1 MILLAWLIYVPLQIL
16 WLPLSILGG
25 LLVAYKQVWVS
36 RKLGLSQTAVE
47 VVNGRWTADLYG
59 LRRDLA
65 SRRLAGKLP
74 NNSVL
79 GLYLALLP
87 LLIAKIIAGRPILY
101 PLLPEDET
109 AGIASIVFSRS
120 RRFDGLIADRATDVA
135 QFVVLGAG
143 LDARCYGPL
152 ANQGLV
158 LFELDQAVVQRAKR
172 AAVKRAKLPCDRVQ
186 YIEVDFARPQW
197 IASLTASS
205 YDPAL
210 KTIFI
215 WEGVTLYLS
224 EADVRATLAAI
235 KANTAAGSVV
245 LLDLYAARFL
255 ALAGRGAA
263 GRTLE
268 VTGEPL
274 RFGLDFSGDAECV
287 LADFAASTGLD
298 LGRHYFMGSA
308 HADGPFMVVAE
319 FVIGD

>member
-1 MILLAWLIYVPLQIL
+1 MIWLAWLIFVPLQML

-47 VVNGRWTADLYG
+47 VVNGRWTADLFG
-59 LRRDLA
+59 LRGDPP

-87 LLIAKIIAGRPILY
+87 LLIAKIIAGRPIIY
-101 PLLPEDET
+101 PILPEDGK
-109 AGIASIVFSRS
+109 AGIASIVFSRT
-120 RRFDGLIADRATDVA
+120 RRLDGLIADRTSDVG
-135 QFVVLGAG
+135 QLVVLGAG
-143 LDARCYGPL
+143 LDARCYGSL
-152 ANQGLV
+152 ANEGLAM
-158 LFELDQAVVQRAKR
+158 FELDQASVQRAKR
-172 AAVKRAKLPCDRVQ
+172 MAVKRAKLASERVH
-186 YIEVDFARPQW
+186 YIEADFAQPQW

-205 YDPAL
+205 YDPSL

-235 KANTAAGSVV
+235 KANAAVGSVV

-263 GRTLE
+263 GKTLE
-268 VTGEPL
+268 ATGEPL
-274 RFGLDFSGDAECV
+274 RFGLDLSEDPEAV
-287 LADFAASTGLD
+287 LAAFATSTGLC

-308 HADGPFMVVAE
+308 HPKGPFMVVAE
-319 FVIGD
+319 LVIDA

>member
-16 WLPLSILGG
+16 WLPLSILGA
-25 LLVAYKQVWVS
+25 LLVAYRQVWVS
-36 RKLGLSQTAVE
+36 RRLGLSQTAVE
-47 VVNGRWTADLYG
+47 VVNGRWTADLFG
-59 LRRDLA
+59 LRRDVA

-74 NNSVL
+74 NNSVM

-87 LLIAKIIAGRPILY
+87 LLVAKVIAGRPILY
-101 PLLPEDET
+101 PLLPEDEK
-109 AGIASIVFSRS
+109 AGIASIVFSRT

-152 ANQGLV
+152 ANQGLAM
-158 LFELDQAVVQRAKR
+158 FELDQAAVQRAKR
-172 AAVKRAKLPCDRVQ
+172 AAVKRAELVCDGVQ
-186 YIEVDFARPQW
+186 YIEVDFAQPDW

-210 KTIFI
+210 KTLFI
-215 WEGVTLYLS
+215 WEGVTLYLG

-235 KANTAAGSVV
+235 KANAAVGSVV

-263 GRTLE
+263 GKTLE
-268 VTGEPL
+268 ATGEPL
-274 RFGLDFSGDAECV
+274 RFGLDLTEDAEGV
-287 LADFAASTGLD
+287 LAAFAISTGLR
-298 LGRHYFMGSA
+298 LGRHYCMGSA
-308 HADGPFMVVAE
+308 HPKGPYMVVAE
-319 FVIGD
+319 LSIVA